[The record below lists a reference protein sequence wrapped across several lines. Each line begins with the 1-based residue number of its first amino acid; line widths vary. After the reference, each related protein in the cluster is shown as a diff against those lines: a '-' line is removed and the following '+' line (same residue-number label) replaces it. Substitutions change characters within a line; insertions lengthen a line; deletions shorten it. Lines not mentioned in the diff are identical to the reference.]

1 MSHQP
6 HDAQSAYQKDGVQYL
21 QKIIQLFGGYK
32 KRGVEFLKIAPGLS
46 VLDVGCGTG
55 EDAIAIAS
63 FIGPNGKVVGV
74 DNNETMLQAA
84 KQRAASVTFPVTF
97 QTADV
102 SKLPFD
108 DNTFDRVRAD
118 RVFQHLKNPKSA
130 LDEMIRVTK
139 KDGWISVLDVD
150 WASLLVDSAHTDL
163 TRKIL
168 NYHYKHQVNGS
179 AGMQLYGLFKRTT
192 LADVEA
198 YAETVCVTEWPIASM
213 IWGLEVFARK
223 AAAENVISN
232 DEILAWL
239 KDLETRS
246 HNGQFFSSITGFV
259 VRGRKT
265 I

>member
-1 MSHQP
+1 MSQP
-6 HDAQSAYQKDGVQYL
+6 ASDAQSAYQKDGVQYL

-55 EDAIAIAS
+55 EDAIAIAG
-63 FIGPNGKVVGV
+63 FIGPNGNVVGV

-84 KQRAASVTFPVTF
+84 KQRASSTPLPVSF

-102 SKLPFD
+102 SKLPFG

-118 RVFQHLKNPKSA
+118 RVFQHLKNPEAA
-130 LDEMIRVTK
+130 LTEMIRVTK
-139 KDGWISVLDVD
+139 PDGWISVLDVD
-150 WASLLVDSAHTDL
+150 WFSLLVDSANPEL

-168 NYHYKHQVNGS
+168 AYHYKHQINGS
-179 AGMQLYGLFKRTT
+179 AGIQLYGLFKRAS
-192 LADVEA
+192 LQDVEA
-198 YAETVCVTEWPIASM
+198 YAETVCVNEWPIASM

-223 AAAENVISN
+223 AAAENTIPN
-232 DEILAWL
+232 DDVLTWL

-259 VRGRKT
+259 VRGRKS
-265 I
+265 